1 MGESTATWIEFY
13 DWKTVRQTPG
23 MRGTPTSRP
32 SLGAGLGAYPT
43 DQAGWR
49 SSSTI
54 CWKSFD
60 LAAYP

>member
-1 MGESTATWIEFY
+1 MN
-13 DWKTVRQTPG
+13 WKMVRQTPG
-23 MRGTPTSRP
+23 YARDARVSH
-32 SLGAGLGAYPT
+32 GLGAYPT

-54 CWKSFD
+54 RWKSFD

>member
-13 DWKTVRQTPG
+13 ELEDGAADPG
-23 MRGTPTSRP
+23 YARDAHVSH
-32 SLGAGLGAYPT
+32 GLGAYPT

-54 CWKSFD
+54 RWKSFD